1 MRERMEKERVDVLA
15 VKQGLFE
22 TREQAKRSVMAGL
35 IYNEKNERFDK
46 PGEKIPVSSELRV
59 KGKKLPYVSRG
70 GLKLEKALKAF
81 DLSVEGKTLLD
92 IGASTGGFTD
102 AALQSGAKMSYALD
116 VGYNQ
121 LAWKIRQ
128 NPRVVVM
135 ERVNFRYAKPED
147 FTLGI
152 PEVAVIDVSFISLKL
167 MLPPLHAILKEEGEV
182 IALIKP
188 QFEAGREAVGKN
200 GIVRDPQTHQKV
212 LEDILSFAA
221 QGGYDVLELSYSP
234 ITGGEGN
241 IEFLAHLRK
250 VPESGTINSAINMA
264 EVVSNAHEQFDHK

>member
-1 MRERMEKERVDVLA
+1 MEKERVDVLA

-70 GLKLEKALKAF
+70 GLKLEKALKAC

-102 AALQSGAKMSYALD
+102 AALQNGAKMSYALD

-128 NPRVVVM
+128 DPRVVVM

-200 GIVRDPQTHQKV
+200 GIVRDAQTHQKI

-221 QGGYDVLELSYSP
+221 QGGYDVLEVSYSP

-250 VPESGTINSAINMA
+250 VPESGTINPAINMA

>member
-1 MRERMEKERVDVLA
+1 M
-15 VKQGLFE
+15 
-22 TREQAKRSVMAGL
+22 
-35 IYNEKNERFDK
+35 
-46 PGEKIPVSSELRV
+46 
-59 KGKKLPYVSRG
+59 
-70 GLKLEKALKAF
+70 
-81 DLSVEGKTLLD
+81 
-92 IGASTGGFTD
+92 
-102 AALQSGAKMSYALD
+102 
-116 VGYNQ
+116 
-121 LAWKIRQ
+121 
-128 NPRVVVM
+128 
-135 ERVNFRYAKPED
+135 
-147 FTLGI
+147 
-152 PEVAVIDVSFISLKL
+152 
-167 MLPPLHAILKEEGEV
+167 